1 MFPSGSSYNGR
12 RGGGGR
18 GGGATPI
25 QGGHSNNNHPQ
36 FQDPSILS
44 VGASSYASGQPSG
57 QAVNGNVLG
66 ALSALAS
73 ANPHAVVGR
82 QQQQQQP
89 QTVTLPDPPKRE
101 PLKVRLRE
109 AGSNP
114 QQQQYHPHAHQH
126 YAPQQGGYQG
136 NNGFAGRGGAAPQA
150 YPQGGRGAA
159 APQAAYPQGGRGGTA
174 PQTAYPQA
182 QGGRGGYSNGNNY
195 NNQPT
200 QQYQGGRGG
209 GNNYHGGNHY
219 NNNQG
224 PAAATNNN
232 YQSGPPA
239 QRQKLQE
246 GGMLNTNAKKDYD
259 AIVRAFVED
268 PTMFEL
274 EFPSTLSPTERH
286 HVHKLAMHFNVDHK
300 SHGVGVDRV
309 LRLTKKGG
317 GAAAASAGGAAGLTA
332 ADQRRLLFTAPTAAP
347 AAKALPA
354 TRVKSVDMYQ
364 GAQFLCDT
372 WFEEHCKDLLTNNI
386 APLHKQMVCEIRA
399 QMQFLRPPRNFRPVQ
414 PGLSQPPAK
423 PAKAQ
428 ADMESLAAFRARLP
442 TTLQKDKILDA
453 VRKNRVTVISGDTG
467 CGKTTQIPQ
476 LLYDSDIF
484 GPKRSDDVV
493 LCTQPRRISAL
504 SVAGRV
510 AAERGQACGD
520 EVGYIIR
527 FENMTSPATRVV
539 YLTTGILL
547 RRLHNDPELRGVSC
561 VVVDEV
567 HERDVD
573 TDFALLLLREILV
586 RDPKRNL
593 KIVVMSATIQ
603 VDRLVDYF
611 HQANGGRK
619 PPLIAIPG
627 TLFKVD
633 EYFLDDALQW
643 LKLPASAAPAMLL
656 QQHQEAQ
663 QRMNASS
670 PATPSGQQSDYDK
683 LKKTALTEFDKE
695 LEAVVPYDVIVKLVE
710 MFDEQQRNDTRGGVL
725 VFLPGW
731 GPIDRVANMLRRL
744 NKKLSV
750 FMLHSSISA
759 AEQARV
765 FYPPPKGFRKVVL
778 ATNVAET
785 SITIDDIVF
794 VIDSGLSKGTAYD
807 VQGNTSSLSSQL
819 IAKANGTQR
828 RGRAGRC
835 REGLCVHLLPR
846 ATYQRLPDFL
856 PPEILRTSLDEICL
870 QIKAIKP
877 DVPCVDVLSQALD
890 APPREAI
897 EHAVR
902 FLKDVGALDPRE
914 VPTNLGRAL
923 ATLPVHP
930 TLGKML
936 LLASCFGVL
945 EPVAIIAASLSSK
958 SPFVKPFPHQIEE
971 LQAIRREYDRDDL
984 SDHLIVLRVF
994 QEWER
999 QGCGVDFAMRH
1010 LCDNSSL
1017 RSIQRTTA
1025 QLSRLVLQSG
1035 FMKKIAKTDQQW
1047 HASRHKTNT
1056 GLVRLVLLWSLMPRV
1071 ATMERHCTRRKGDV
1085 FCWDNKPSQVHASSV
1100 LFKKKQEDFH
1110 QREFIL
1116 YYERMRIESQL
1127 QIFDATC
1134 VSRLAFLL
1142 CANHVEV
1149 QAASALNTVHALE
1162 DADCKFGPFDGI
1174 DSFRSV
1180 RDVFGPKAAVD
1191 EEGNDAP
1198 PSKNIGDYSAA
1209 LVDHGIKCFLMSR
1222 PEATTLNA
1230 LRECMDFYFSVSM
1243 KHVDAAGFPQELVT
1257 AIGTA
1262 IGFPVRL
1269 EPKPVSSANGGKP
1282 MTEQEAEAA
1291 MRAQSSGA
1299 AQGPKAAW
1307 MTAEYSDDDDTGDKM
1322 LGGDDD
1328 ADDGPE
1334 LELVQDSMMEVLD
1347 VSDEKRRHMLYDAFG
1362 DLAIIRR
1369 AMQMAND
1376 AQDGIAV
1383 PGRLVDVSPEA
1394 AFQPPR
1400 KEPAESVAS
1409 AAACPPD
1416 GALLGN
1422 QPAAAAKVEAAA
1434 DDDDDDDDVVLL
1446 QPTGEC

>member
-1 MFPSGSSYNGR
+1 MYPGGSAYNGR
-12 RGGGGR
+12 NRGGR
-18 GGGATPI
+18 GGGSRSAATPADNNQPQPQNPSHI
-25 QGGHSNNNHPQ
+25 QH
-36 FQDPSILS
+36 QDPSILS
-44 VGASSYASGQPSG
+44 VGASHAGAAAAPNRPSPN
-57 QAVNGNVLG
+57 VPGNVLG
-66 ALSALAS
+66 ALSALAQ
-73 ANPHAVVGR
+73 ANPHVVVGR
-82 QQQQQQP
+82 QQPPHQSAHIVTLADPPRREPLNGAPYGAPQQQP
-89 QTVTLPDPPKRE
+89 QQYPQR
-101 PLKVRLRE
+101 PL
-109 AGSNP
+109 
-114 QQQQYHPHAHQH
+114 QQQQQH
-126 YAPQQGGYQG
+126 SQGGYNNQSFRGGGGGSSGSYHNAAAQG
-136 NNGFAGRGGAAPQA
+136 NQYNGG
-150 YPQGGRGAA
+150 
-159 APQAAYPQGGRGGTA
+159 
-174 PQTAYPQA
+174 
-182 QGGRGGYSNGNNY
+182 
-195 NNQPT
+195 
-200 QQYQGGRGG
+200 GGRGG
-209 GNNYHGGNHY
+209 GGRGAGVQHVVA
-219 NNNQG
+219 G
-224 PAAATNNN
+224 PAPHHSSSNNFSN
-232 YQSGPPA
+232 GPPA

-259 AIVRAFVED
+259 AIVRAFIEN
-268 PTMFEL
+268 PTMFEI
-274 EFPSTLSPTERH
+274 EFPSTLTPTERH

-300 SHGVGVDRV
+300 SHGVGADRV

-317 GAAAASAGGAAGLTA
+317 GVAAASGGTA
-332 ADQRRLLFTAPTAAP
+332 LSPADHRRRLFTSPNVP
-347 AAKALPA
+347 PSAAKALPA

-364 GAQFLCDT
+364 GAQFLKDS
-372 WFEEHCKDLLTNNI
+372 WFESHSKELLANSI
-386 APLHKQMVCEIRA
+386 ATLHKQMVGEIRA
-399 QMQFLRPPRNFRPVQ
+399 QLQSHSPTRNFRPVQ
-414 PGLSQPPAK
+414 PGLSQPPQR

-428 ADMESLAAFRARLP
+428 ADMESLQAFRARLP
-442 TTLQKDKILDA
+442 TTLQKDNIIDA
-453 VRKNRVTVISGDTG
+453 VRNNRVTVISGDTG

-476 LLYDSDIF
+476 LLYDSNVF
-484 GPKRSDDVV
+484 GGNRRSDDVV

-504 SVAGRV
+504 SVAARV

-527 FENMTSPATRVV
+527 FENMTSHATRVV

-547 RRLHNDPELRGVSC
+547 RRLHSDPDLRGVSC

-573 TDFALLLLREILV
+573 TDFALLLLREILI

-593 KIVVMSATIQ
+593 KIIVMSATIQ
-603 VDRLVDYF
+603 VERLVDYF
-611 HQANGGRK
+611 LAANGGRK

-627 TLFKVD
+627 TLFRVD
-633 EYFLDDALQW
+633 EYWLDDALQW

-656 QQHQEAQ
+656 QQQQDAQ
-663 QRMNASS
+663 RASNA
-670 PATPSGQQSDYDK
+670 ANPSAAGGVQSDYEK

-794 VIDSGLSKGTAYD
+794 VIDSGLSKGTTYD
-807 VQGNTSSLSSQL
+807 VAGNTSSLASQL

-877 DVPCVDVLSQALD
+877 NERCVDVLSQALD
-890 APPREAI
+890 APPRESI
-897 EHAVR
+897 EHAVK

-945 EPVAIIAASLSSK
+945 EPIAIIAASLSSK

-971 LQAIRREYDRDDL
+971 LNAIRHEYDRDDL
-984 SDHLIVLRVF
+984 SDHLVVLRVF

-999 QGCGVDFAMRH
+999 QGCQVDFAMRH

-1017 RSIQRTTA
+1017 RSIQRTTG

-1035 FMKKIAKTDQQW
+1035 FMKKVAKPEQQW
-1047 HASRHKTNT
+1047 YASRHKTNT

-1071 ATMERHCTRRKGDV
+1071 ATMERHVTRMKGEV
-1085 FCWDNKPSQVHASSV
+1085 FCWDNKPCQVHASSV
-1100 LFKKKQEDFH
+1100 VFKKKQEDF
-1110 QREFIL
+1110 QEREFIV

-1134 VSRLAFLL
+1134 VSRIAFLL

-1149 QAASALNTVHALE
+1149 QAASSLNVTHALE
-1162 DADCKFGPFDGI
+1162 DAECKFGPFDGVGA
-1174 DSFRSV
+1174 FPSV
-1180 RDVFGPKAAVD
+1180 ADVFGP
-1191 EEGNDAP
+1191 NDSVADDNGAQQRP
-1198 PSKNIGDYSAA
+1198 TKNIADYSAA
-1209 LVDHGIKCFLMSR
+1209 LVDNGIKCFLMTR
-1222 PEATTLNA
+1222 HEATTLNA

-1243 KHVDAAGFPQELVT
+1243 KHVDAAGFPQELVN

-1269 EPKPVSSANGGKP
+1269 EPKPTSAASSGVERQS
-1282 MTEQEAEAA
+1282 TESEL
-1291 MRAQSSGA
+1291 RAQSLKPTATWMNA
-1299 AQGPKAAW
+1299 A
-1307 MTAEYSDDDDTGDKM
+1307 YSDDDVEDKL

-1328 ADDGPE
+1328 DEGPS
-1334 LELVQDSMMEVLD
+1334 LELVDEQAEVLD
-1347 VSDEKRRHMLYDAFG
+1347 VSDEGRRHMLYDAFG

-1369 AMQMAND
+1369 AMRMMEDAREGVRLDTAAHAVDLSPSTAVQILKPTTTAEAAHD
-1376 AQDGIAV
+1376 VATAAQDQV
-1383 PGRLVDVSPEA
+1383 A
-1394 AFQPPR
+1394 AR
-1400 KEPAESVAS
+1400 V
-1409 AAACPPD
+1409 
-1416 GALLGN
+1416 
-1422 QPAAAAKVEAAA
+1422 
-1434 DDDDDDDDVVLL
+1434 DDDDDEDDVVVL
-1446 QPTGEC
+1446 QPIQE